1 MDNAQRSKLL
11 NEAVDLLHKAD
22 ALLQQ
27 AMGACDECYCIHS
40 AIENA
45 ADDIVDVIINVD
57 DANFNFEERY
67 A

>member
-27 AMGACDECYCIHS
+27 AMGAGEECYAIHS

-45 ADDIVDVIINVD
+45 ADDIVDVIINCD
-57 DANFNFEERY
+57 DGVNFEERY